1 MNIGTCIMYYN
12 DYTVL
17 KAQQKVL
24 QKAFKNGRLSEEV
37 YNLKIKELEKI
48 IKDYEIESQSKVK
61 ELNKKIK
68 DYEMESQLRDAG
80 VVVAAEIRN
89 GHYVIDLNCPCGWEG
104 TCTYGKLD
112 AELLGKDRKGFI
124 YFECPKCKRHLQY
137 DPVTGKIRT
146 KKGILGFLLGRFGL

>member
-1 MNIGTCIMYYN
+1 MYYT
-12 DYTVL
+12 DYTEL

-24 QKAFKNGRLSEEV
+24 QRAFKNGRLSEEV
-37 YNLKIKELEKI
+37 Y
-48 IKDYEIESQSKVK
+48 SSKVK

-68 DYEMESQLRDAG
+68 DYEMESQLRGAG
-80 VVVAAEIRN
+80 VLGAKIRN

-124 YFECPKCKRHLQY
+124 YFECPRCKRHLQY
-137 DPVTGKIRT
+137 DPVTGKIKTR
-146 KKGILGFLLGRFGL
+146 KGIFGFLFGRFGL